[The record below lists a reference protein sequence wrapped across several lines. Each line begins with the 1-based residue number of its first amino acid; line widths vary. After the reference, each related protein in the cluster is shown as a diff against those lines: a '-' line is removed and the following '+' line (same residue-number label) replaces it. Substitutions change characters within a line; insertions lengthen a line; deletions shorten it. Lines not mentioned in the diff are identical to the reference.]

1 MFLMALLLILL
12 IVTLHGVGHLRGDLL
27 TRGTVKTSLF
37 PGLLPDSL
45 ARTFACL
52 ATATPIIG
60 LSPWRDGTPFLIE
73 GECPVK
79 RIGVPL
85 ATVFRLAVL
94 FCAFVAVIVLFPVAA
109 ATVPDPETLARAL
122 KSGTGT
128 LASTVLSAPFS
139 WLATGF
145 YAWWSLALL
154 AAMVL
159 AAGLR
164 ADETV
169 SALLVGGAAIGVL
182 EGAHWLGLR
191 FGIFSN
197 GWFLQKF
204 YEADAGRALVMLV
217 MVSVAMVLF
226 LAALHGIPMLMQK
239 IRPRPEG
246 WHEGDLD
253 RVLSGP

>member
-1 MFLMALLLILL
+1 MLLMAFLLILL
-12 IVTLHGVGHLRGDLL
+12 IVLLHGVGRLRGDLL
-27 TRGTVKTSLF
+27 TRGTVKASLF

-52 ATATPIIG
+52 ATATPVVG
-60 LSPWRDGTPFLIE
+60 LSPWRDGAPFLIE
-73 GECPVK
+73 GECPLK

-85 ATVFRLAVL
+85 ATVFRLGVL
-94 FCAFVAVIVLFPVAA
+94 FCGFITVILMFPVAA
-109 ATVPDPETLARAL
+109 QTVPDPDTLWRAFE
-122 KSGTGT
+122 SGDGKLTST
-128 LASTVLSAPFS
+128 LLSAPFS

-145 YAWWSLALL
+145 YAWWTLALL

-164 ADETV
+164 ADETL
-169 SALLVGGAAIGVL
+169 SALLVGGGFVGVL

-191 FGIFSN
+191 FGVFSN
-197 GWFLQKF
+197 GWFLQRF

-217 MVSVAMVLF
+217 MVTIAMVVL
-226 LAALHGIPMLMQK
+226 LAAMHGIPMLMQK

-246 WHEGDLD
+246 WHEGNLD
-253 RVLSGP
+253 RTLSGP

>member
-1 MFLMALLLILL
+1 
-12 IVTLHGVGHLRGDLL
+12 
-27 TRGTVKTSLF
+27 
-37 PGLLPDSL
+37 
-45 ARTFACL
+45 
-52 ATATPIIG
+52 
-60 LSPWRDGTPFLIE
+60 
-73 GECPVK
+73 VK

-85 ATVFRLAVL
+85 ATMLRLAVL

-169 SALLVGGAAIGVL
+169 SALLVGGTAIGVI